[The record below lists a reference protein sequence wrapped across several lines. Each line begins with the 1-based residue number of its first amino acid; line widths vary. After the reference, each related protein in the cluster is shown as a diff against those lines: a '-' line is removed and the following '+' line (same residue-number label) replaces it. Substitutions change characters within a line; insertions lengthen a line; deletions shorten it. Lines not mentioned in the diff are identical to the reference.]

1 LDKTPLDN
9 QAREKQKG
17 RINWQLVVSILVS
30 LVFLILA
37 IKGVDFGQAWAAV
50 KTMDPLLTVFA
61 ITVSIA
67 TLLAKA
73 ARWQVIYAP
82 RRKLSF
88 HRSFSIL
95 MIGLWANAFLP
106 LRVGE
111 ILRAFLLGEVEQES
125 KTYALG
131 TIFLEKVADLVM
143 LATALAILLTQLVIP
158 KWVWESWVSTFLVVG
173 ALLAAVWALVIY
185 RQPILNLLKIILSK
199 LIPRWQNK
207 IITII
212 NEGMNSLQ
220 MLKEPKQV
228 AAITIWTIII
238 WFLSVYNFSVLFK
251 AFDLDLTFWVA
262 MFIVIVLQLGVA
274 IPSSPGKIGVFH
286 YLVIIGLSIFGIPKD
301 VALTVGV
308 VSHLMIYAPIALL
321 GLFYLWHEN
330 LAWRSISQAASRL
343 DWTNSK

>member
-1 LDKTPLDN
+1 MDNTPLDH
-9 QAREKQKG
+9 QARDNKNR
-17 RINWQLVVSILVS
+17 RINWQLVVSIVVS

-37 IKGVDFGQAWAAV
+37 IKGVNFSQAWTAV
-50 KTMDPLLTVFA
+50 KTMDPVVTIFA
-61 ITVSIA
+61 ILVSIA
-67 TLLAKA
+67 TLMAKA

-88 HRSFSIL
+88 QRSFSIL

-125 KTYALG
+125 KTFALG
-131 TIFLEKVADLVM
+131 TIFLEKLADLVM
-143 LATALAILLTQLVIP
+143 LAIALAILLTQLVIP

-173 ALLAAVWALVIY
+173 VLIAAVWALVVY
-185 RQPILNLLKIILSK
+185 HQPLLNLLKIILSK
-199 LIPRWQNK
+199 LMPRWQNR
-207 IITII
+207 IIAIT

-220 MLKEPKQV
+220 MLKQPKQV
-228 AAITIWTIII
+228 FAISVWSIII
-238 WFLSVYNFSVLFK
+238 WFLSVYNFSVLFT
-251 AFDLDLTFWVA
+251 AFGLDLSFWVA
-262 MFIVIVLQLGVA
+262 IFIVIVLQLGVA

-286 YLVIIGLSIFGIPKD
+286 YLVVIGLSIFGIPKD
-301 VALTVGV
+301 IGLTVGV

-330 LAWRSISQAASRL
+330 LAWRSIRQAASRL